1 MRDIRTSNAPRTR
14 RSRRGHVLT
23 TRNFAPARRSMCLV
37 LLLVHVHVHGSYT
50 QHRQNQLRAAAV
62 RHTEWPMLP
71 ALLDLRS
78 YQGLSS
84 VACPALQAER

>member
-1 MRDIRTSNAPRTR
+1 M
-14 RSRRGHVLT
+14 LT

-62 RHTEWPMLP
+62 LLFVTQNGPCCRLC
-71 ALLDLRS
+71 LILDLTRVC
-78 YQGLSS
+78 L
-84 VACPALQAER
+84 P